1 MSPSRRREA
10 IEQVRRTL
18 PVSER
23 RTCHVLGQHRST
35 QRHRPRDDVDEQRLT
50 ADIVALAED
59 YGRYGY
65 RRIHALLGNAG
76 WQVSLSVVE
85 RIWRR
90 EGLKVP
96 KRQPKRRRLWLG
108 DGSCI
113 RLRPQ
118 HRGHVWSYDFVEDQ
132 THNGRKYRMLNIID
146 EFSREC
152 LAMVPLRRFRSND
165 VIDVLAD
172 LFIEHGPPEHIRSDN
187 GPEFVANAVREWLG
201 RLGVTTL
208 YIEPGS
214 PWENGYIESFN
225 ARLRDELLNGEIFY
239 SLKEVRIVTGW
250 WRDHY
255 NRARPHSS
263 LGYRPPAPATV
274 MLPARPL
281 GSAALRLPPRLAAE
295 ARIN

>member
-1 MSPSRRREA
+1 M
-10 IEQVRRTL
+10 L

-23 RTCHVLGQHRST
+23 RTCQVLGQHRST
-35 QRHRPRDDVDEQRLT
+35 QRHPPKDDADEQRLT
-50 ADIVALAED
+50 ADIVALAKD

-113 RLRPQ
+113 QLRPQ

-132 THNGRKYRMLNIID
+132 THNGRKFRMLNIID

-172 LFIEHGPPEHIRSDN
+172 LFIEHGPPQHIRSDN
-187 GPEFVANAVREWLG
+187 VLC
-201 RLGVTTL
+201 
-208 YIEPGS
+208 
-214 PWENGYIESFN
+214 WEAAAGKGQQVS
-225 ARLRDELLNGEIFY
+225 LR
-239 SLKEVRIVTGW
+239 
-250 WRDHY
+250 
-255 NRARPHSS
+255 RA
-263 LGYRPPAPATV
+263 
-274 MLPARPL
+274 
-281 GSAALRLPPRLAAE
+281 GSALMTL
-295 ARIN
+295 